1 MFINIAQ
8 VVQPKYMQ
16 RQASNNNA
24 KMTLVNAK
32 KKTKNT
38 QQVGETIKLIIC
50 NNCSKKKPAT

>member
-16 RQASNNNA
+16 RQSSNNNA

-32 KKTKNT
+32 KKQNT
-38 QQVGETIKLIIC
+38 HSKLAKQS
-50 NNCSKKKPAT
+50 N